1 MEKGGGSYRKR
12 GQAGRLEPIG
22 SSVQTVWESM
32 LSNVGQGGTEGVGNT
47 EMGILGT
54 AAMGISRILHT
65 MSM

>member
-1 MEKGGGSYRKR
+1 MEKGGGGYRKR

-32 LSNVGQGGTEGVGNT
+32 LSNVGLWGTESMGNT
-47 EMGILGT
+47 EMGILG
-54 AAMGISRILHT
+54 AATMGNSRILCA